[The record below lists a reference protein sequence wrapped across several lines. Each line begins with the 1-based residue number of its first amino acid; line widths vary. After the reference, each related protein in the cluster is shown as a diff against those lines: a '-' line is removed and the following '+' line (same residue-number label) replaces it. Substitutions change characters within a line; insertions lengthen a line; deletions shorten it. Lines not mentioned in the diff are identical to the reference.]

1 MRIIAGS
8 AKGRR
13 LASPKSSATRPVL
26 DQVKES
32 IFNILFDVG
41 DLRVLDLFAGTG
53 SIGLEAVSRGA
64 REAIFVD
71 NDRDAVST
79 IRENIERCGFENET
93 RIISKHV
100 ESAIKIL
107 GKKDEPFDLIFIDP
121 PYLKDLVVP
130 TIAAVFEAGLLAPD
144 GQIITE
150 HHPKEPI
157 QGLPG
162 GLGISDE
169 RKYGQT
175 LITFIQY
182 ATP

>member
-1 MRIIAGS
+1 VRIIAGI

-13 LASPKSSATRPVL
+13 LASPKSLTTRPVL

-32 IFNILFDVG
+32 IFNILFDVNG
-41 DLRVLDLFAGTG
+41 LRVLDLFAGTG

-64 REAIFVD
+64 SESVFVD
-71 NDRDAVST
+71 NDRDAVSI
-79 IRENIERCGFENET
+79 IRENIKRCGFENET

-100 ESAIKIL
+100 QAAIKIL
-107 GKKDEPFDLIFIDP
+107 VKKSEPFDLIFIDP
-121 PYLKDLVVP
+121 PYLKDFVVP
-130 TIAAVFEAGLLAPD
+130 TITAVFDAGLLAPD

-157 QGLPG
+157 QGLPE
-162 GLGISDE
+162 GLTISNE

-175 LITFIQY
+175 LVTFIQHL
-182 ATP
+182 T